1 MKKTLKVTQA
11 ICPCCHFRKPLE
23 NSDHYFQHILLWC
36 KLPSGETVNW
46 ICVGSGMKASRF
58 ALRQERKRLRDIDT
72 IERRHVE
79 MQRKRQELA
88 AEARMLSQIAASM
101 PMRFVTCWSPT
112 ISGHPFRQEES
123 LRFAIWW
130 NAFILKAQIL
140 LSKWKTERKPTRA
153 CKRLS
158 NRWLT
163 KFSVGNR
170 LCSKSL
176 FWRII

>member
-23 NSDHYFQHILLWC
+23 NSDHYFQHILLGC

-88 AEARMLSQIAASM
+88 AEARMLSQIAANAI
-101 PMRFVTCWSPT
+101 CDLLIAYDLWSSIPPRRKFT
-112 ISGHPFRQEES
+112 IR
-123 LRFAIWW
+123 
-130 NAFILKAQIL
+130 NMV
-140 LSKWKTERKPTRA
+140 
-153 CKRLS
+153 KRLYS
-158 NRWLT
+158 EGANLIVEMKNRT
-163 KFSVGNR
+163 KANKGLQAIVQ
-170 LCSKSL
+170 SL
-176 FWRII
+176 VDQIQRRQSAL